1 MEDNKEQ
8 KLYDSFVDVLTD
20 RLDNEPSA
28 QDLAVILNFLKYNN
42 IQATNKHKGVSKLTE
57 KLNSQLPFDED
68 DDEQPLR
75 RVK

>member
-1 MEDNKEQ
+1 MKKEQ
-8 KLYDSFVDVLTD
+8 QLYDNFVDVLTE

-42 IQATNKHKGVSKLTE
+42 IQATSKHKGVSKLTD
-57 KLNSQLPFDED
+57 KLANQLPFDDE

-75 RVK
+75 RIK

>member
-1 MEDNKEQ
+1 MDSKER
-8 KLYDSFVDVLTD
+8 KLYDSFVDVLAD

-42 IQATNKHKGVSKLTE
+42 IQATNKHKGVADLTKKFE
-57 KLNSQLPFDED
+57 NQLPFED

-75 RVK
+75 RIK